1 VRANGPG
8 PTRVRTR
15 PRPSRRIFIAGSGS
29 LESPYF
35 NSVLQQMSADPRYNR
50 ELTAAK
56 EEFQAFAGP
65 IFESDRNFDARINA
79 FHNWYILDRPLKAN
93 GRTPIAYFLEF
104 NANTLSEEQRARF
117 EELVHHVHSLFE
129 LIKTGPKNTV
139 LRDVLTGK
147 KFVLDGVQQTQ
158 HLDKGALFNTRLFR
172 HQEQWYFSNYV
183 ILHPGSVARDIKQ
196 AAKRNKKA
204 KTEAKPFLYQ
214 LMLFQGRW
222 EQYKQMDLHAIYRF
236 GA

>member
-1 VRANGPG
+1 
-8 PTRVRTR
+8 
-15 PRPSRRIFIAGSGS
+15 

-35 NSVLQQMSADPRYNR
+35 NSLLQQVSADSRYNR

-79 FHNWYILDRPLKAN
+79 FHNWYILDRPLTTQGK
-93 GRTPIAYFLEF
+93 TPLAYFLEF
-104 NANTLSEEQRARF
+104 NANTLGTEQWQRF
-117 EELVHHVHSLFE
+117 EELSRHVHSLFE
-129 LIKTGPKNTV
+129 LGKTGPKGTV
-139 LRDVLTGK
+139 LRDVLSGK
-147 KFVLDGVQQTQ
+147 KIVLDGVQQTQ

-172 HQEQWYFSNYV
+172 HQDRWYFSNYL
-183 ILHPGSVARDIKQ
+183 ILHPGGVAREIKL
-196 AAKRNKKA
+196 AAKRSKKSQA
-204 KTEAKPFLYQ
+204 EAKPFLYQ

-236 GA
+236 GV